1 VRSRCIL
8 YEYKYEH
15 ERLCTSTVHTAESS
29 TPSQRQIRRV
39 MIPYQPKW
47 ATALV
52 VVLLLAGGH
61 PSCASHEM
69 EMEVSMKSLYC
80 WKLHLFPKV
89 AEMIPRSL
97 HHPRPGL
104 ASSTTGPCGEQRHGI
119 TGRFFTSFVSRWWE
133 REYRTYSAAPTRSSV
148 RLRADCCSA
157 PRIHP
162 KWLEP
167 Q

>member
-1 VRSRCIL
+1 MRSRCIL

-97 HHPRPGL
+97 HHPRPRN
-104 ASSTTGPCGEQRHGI
+104 GPRLMIYLPRPCFIDHGPLR
-119 TGRFFTSFVSRWWE
+119 G
-133 REYRTYSAAPTRSSV
+133 AATWHHWPLLHK
-148 RLRADCCSA
+148 LRQPVVGA
-157 PRIHP
+157 
-162 KWLEP
+162 
-167 Q
+167 